1 MEISVSTI
9 GKVGLFQVD
18 GPVRDGAHLALRNAL
33 SQYIDSGQAK
43 FVVDLTNAE
52 SLDSA
57 AMGELVA
64 GLKRAREEGGDLKLV
79 IRPQGIVHEL
89 LQVMHLDRV
98 FQIFGDANE
107 AKASFQLI
115 N

>member
-1 MEISVSTI
+1 M
-9 GKVGLFQVD
+9 
-18 GPVRDGAHLALRNAL
+18 R
-33 SQYIDSGQAK
+33 
-43 FVVDLTNAE
+43 
-52 SLDSA
+52 A
-57 AMGELVA
+57 A
-64 GLKRAREEGGDLKLV
+64 
-79 IRPQGIVHEL
+79 